1 MLLLGGPQ
9 RWQATCALRYL
20 PPPVVCHSKVPPLCP
35 PPLPDTQHD
44 VLLASEVV
52 EQLLSQLPAGEQR
65 QARALRLRF
74 RLEGAPAAAEGEGEL
89 LDYASVGRQ
98 LGVGRQRAQQLVSA
112 GLARARQVATAAGL
126 L

>member
-1 MLLLGGPQ
+1 M
-9 RWQATCALRYL
+9 
-20 PPPVVCHSKVPPLCP
+20 
-35 PPLPDTQHD
+35 
-44 VLLASEVV
+44 V